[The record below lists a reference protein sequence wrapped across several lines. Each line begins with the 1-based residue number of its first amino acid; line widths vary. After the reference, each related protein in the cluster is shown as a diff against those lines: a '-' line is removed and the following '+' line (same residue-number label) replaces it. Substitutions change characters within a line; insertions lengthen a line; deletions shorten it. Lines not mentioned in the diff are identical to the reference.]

1 VGCAIDRCIELKQHE
16 STIRSET
23 GMVKYGPSEGSPKVS
38 LCREALEFSVTGELE
53 YLLERVPNL
62 VFAGAS

>member
-1 VGCAIDRCIELKQHE
+1 
-16 STIRSET
+16 
-23 GMVKYGPSEGSPKVS
+23 MVKYGPSEGSPEVS
-38 LCREALEFSVTGELE
+38 LCHEALEFSVTGELE